1 MSFRNQSSVQKRL
14 EFSKWVCKSFIYLY
28 NAFYISLF
36 FSIPD
41 VDDLVIAIQMQH
53 DLESNLA
60 VLAGLA
66 VLAWLARCGQN

>member
-1 MSFRNQSSVQKRL
+1 
-14 EFSKWVCKSFIYLY
+14 
-28 NAFYISLF
+28 
-36 FSIPD
+36 
-41 VDDLVIAIQMQH
+41 MQY

>member
-1 MSFRNQSSVQKRL
+1 
-14 EFSKWVCKSFIYLY
+14 
-28 NAFYISLF
+28 
-36 FSIPD
+36 
-41 VDDLVIAIQMQH
+41 MQH

>member
-1 MSFRNQSSVQKRL
+1 
-14 EFSKWVCKSFIYLY
+14 
-28 NAFYISLF
+28 
-36 FSIPD
+36 
-41 VDDLVIAIQMQH
+41 VIAIQMQH